1 MTSRTKSNTAFS
13 IVLERPRKQKI
24 LRKLEL
30 LPNAS
35 VYQKRDYYLKV
46 FKDPSDAEALMQ
58 RSVTCASPASCK
70 FCENIFKAVVFL
82 HTCLRDRAHMD
93 DESFRFGCTRN
104 SPTFKEM
111 ATELGLVEPSLR
123 SVTALALVSLYN
135 RIIKERRAL
144 NDFLAVATGFT
155 WSDTRMSEMAQ
166 ELLNIDNELRER
178 ENRQRAARRGARRP
192 RVTGA
197 EVTERQL
204 ATTMVGT
211 LTRRKRRALEEDI
224 EEEDIEEEDLEE
236 QDIEEEDIKEE
247 DSRGTDDDAVAS
259 QQQPPASPIVSAL
272 GSSSLFSDT
281 RQRSSQL
288 KGGSFALRSNT
299 LRKKARYHEG
309 TPSTAQVHRRRMSS
323 ASESTDDGDAL
334 PLPPRAPGE
343 TSSIARPSPKYRGQS
358 TMAETDRVS
367 ALVARM
373 DQLEAQNRLLRME
386 LMQLS
391 QSTQRSVDSIDDEL
405 EAYSSRSLQA
415 EEQLA
420 LTQSQMKV
428 RSNQTELNLTKL
440 SKKTRDLD
448 SRITALENA
457 NRLQTPFP

>member
-1 MTSRTKSNTAFS
+1 
-13 IVLERPRKQKI
+13 
-24 LRKLEL
+24 
-30 LPNAS
+30 
-35 VYQKRDYYLKV
+35 
-46 FKDPSDAEALMQ
+46 
-58 RSVTCASPASCK
+58 
-70 FCENIFKAVVFL
+70 
-82 HTCLRDRAHMD
+82 MD

-111 ATELGLVEPSLR
+111 AIELGLVEPSLR

-178 ENRQRAARRGARRP
+178 ENRQRAARRGARRQ

-197 EVTERQL
+197 GVTERQL

-224 EEEDIEEEDLEE
+224 EEEDLEEQDIEEEDLEE

-247 DSRGTDDDAVAS
+247 DSRGTDDDAVTS

-334 PLPPRAPGE
+334 PPRAPGE
-343 TSSIARPSPKYRGQS
+343 TSSLARPSPKYRGQS

-415 EEQLA
+415 EGQLA